1 MAPATRLENAVDY
14 RVIGVPMKRKE
25 DFRLLTGRGTYAADV
40 RRPGLLHAAV
50 LRSPHPHARLAA
62 IRADA
67 ARAIPG
73 VAAVITAAD
82 FGTVP
87 RIPVRLGQ
95 RSGAGPAACLQP
107 PLATGVVRYVGEPI
121 AFVVAA
127 SRYLAED
134 ALERI
139 DIAWEPLSVVAD
151 ARRASDPGVRR
162 RLTYS

>member
-50 LRSPHPHARLAA
+50 LRSPHPHARLAD

-87 RIPVRLGQ
+87 RIPVRLRQ
-95 RSGAGPAACLQP
+95 RPGARPAPGLQP
-107 PLATGVVRYVGEPI
+107 PHPTRPVRLLRRPH
-121 AFVVAA
+121 
-127 SRYLAED
+127 
-134 ALERI
+134 AL
-139 DIAWEPLSVVAD
+139 P
-151 ARRASDPGVRR
+151 
-162 RLTYS
+162 